1 MTYYSFIP
9 SRFPGRLKMIQIHWA
24 LWMMIMHF
32 LLRGMQLTLTLSTFN
47 VTPSPYYVFG
57 TLFILRLLF
66 CFDAKLWIGLN
77 DLGLPCLCWMTLV
90 LLIYCLLYNLIW
102 LFLWQLVMTYEFVT
116 LTWNEIVCY
125 LINFLGLY
133 KLLAPALNMN
143 FFNSFGLFLPL
154 VWLKI

>member
-1 MTYYSFIP
+1 MQSF
-9 SRFPGRLKMIQIHWA
+9 GLDLMILDYLAYAEWHLCCLYIAYFITWYDFFYD
-24 LWMMIMHF
+24 F
-32 LLRGMQLTLTLSTFN
+32 L
-47 VTPSPYYVFG
+47 
-57 TLFILRLLF
+57 
-66 CFDAKLWIGLN
+66 
-77 DLGLPCLCWMTLV
+77 
-90 LLIYCLLYNLIW
+90 
-102 LFLWQLVMTYEFVT
+102 QLVMTYEFVT